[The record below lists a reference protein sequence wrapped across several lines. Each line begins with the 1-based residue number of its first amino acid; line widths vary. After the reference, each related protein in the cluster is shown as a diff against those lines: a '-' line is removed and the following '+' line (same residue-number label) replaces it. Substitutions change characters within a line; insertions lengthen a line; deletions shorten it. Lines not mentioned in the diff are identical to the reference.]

1 MPKDSKPPPDGLEK
15 CPYYSE
21 KPQLAIIMT
30 NLNEHEQRLQQ
41 NINSSKALSAAHR
54 NDWQGKE
61 INDGSNSPQT
71 NNPWT
76 IAGSSRSGSAFRSNN
91 RSVTSNNEG
100 SRGSKAYPGFG
111 RAGFN
116 QSTGN
121 NGSERQQ
128 RSTRAPWSD
137 YNNASKGRQHLKSI
151 GDDSTIRADDTEQTK
166 ISNTDAP
173 WASTWR
179 SNEDKHGWRP
189 AETKGATWRETKKYG
204 MLIKS

>member
-1 MPKDSKPPPDGLEK
+1 MSKDSKPPPDGLEK

-21 KPQLAIIMT
+21 KPQLPIIMT
-30 NLNEHEQRLQQ
+30 NLNEHEQRLQH

-61 INDGSNSPQT
+61 TNDGSNSPQT

-76 IAGSSRSGSAFRSNN
+76 IAGSSRSGSSFRSGNN
-91 RSVTSNNEG
+91 RGMASNNEG

-111 RAGFN
+111 RANFN
-116 QSTGN
+116 QAAGN
-121 NGSERQQ
+121 NGSERPQ

-137 YNNASKGRQHLKSI
+137 YNNGSKGRQHLKSI
-151 GDDSTIRADDTEQTK
+151 GDDSTTRTDDTEQTK
-166 ISNTDAP
+166 ISATDAP

-179 SNEDKHGWRP
+179 SSEDKSAWRP
-189 AETKGATWRETKKYG
+189 LESKGSAWRSNETKK
-204 MLIKS
+204 